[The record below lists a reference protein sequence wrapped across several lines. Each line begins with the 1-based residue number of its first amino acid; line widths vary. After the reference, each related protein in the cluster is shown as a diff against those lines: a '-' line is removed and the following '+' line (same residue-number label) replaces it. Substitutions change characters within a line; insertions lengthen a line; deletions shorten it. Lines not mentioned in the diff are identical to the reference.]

1 VKHDDACI
9 LKQIEESNMKR
20 LPDMTCAQPRRDTV
34 AFEIVHEYPEASTP
48 RRSLFAVIILV
59 FLPFGAG
66 YVLSYFFRTINA
78 LIPGALTSE
87 LHFGAADLGL
97 LTAVYFVSAFV
108 QLPIGNLVD
117 RYGPRRMQSIVL
129 LIAAAGATLFAI
141 GGGFWTLLAGRAL
154 VAVGAGAAVIAGFK
168 AIVLW
173 FPPERVALMNGCY
186 VMLGALGAI
195 IATAPAEI
203 IIAATGWCSLLAF
216 AAAAAAILAAVT
228 LIVVPEPAR
237 PKLCSA
243 TANYAALLGDQR
255 FQRLV
260 PLSTICIGTAWS
272 LQGLWA
278 ATWLQDVEQLDHPAA
293 VRHLFVTAA
302 ALSVGALILGFS
314 AHRLRRHGM
323 RAQDVLTAATAI
335 FIAAEFALLLDL
347 QVSSYVLWSIIATLG
362 GASVLTYALI
372 AEYFPPAMIRK
383 AKAALSTCHIAGAFT
398 LQCTIGFL
406 IDRWAGH
413 AGHYPPIAY
422 RTAFALVVVLQIAA
436 LAWFAG
442 FDRALAKI
450 MAPFLRATRRTGEAM
465 PSKCARFG
473 FFSEFLA
480 AMHESRRCQAARE
493 IRLFEHLVPEARAYE
508 ARARQTHMQ
517 PCTVPED
524 RAVPARPSWR
534 AMRASTLGRAWLA
547 FAHRIAKPSA
557 RQIGGKQ
564 SS

>member
-1 VKHDDACI
+1 
-9 LKQIEESNMKR
+9 MKR
-20 LPDMTCAQPRRDTV
+20 LPDMTREQPRRD
-34 AFEIVHEYPEASTP
+34 AALEIVHEYPEASTP

-78 LIPGALTSE
+78 LISGALTSE

-97 LTAVYFVSAFV
+97 LAAVYFGSAFV
-108 QLPIGNLVD
+108 QLPIGSLVD
-117 RYGPRRMQSIVL
+117 RYGPGRMQSVLL
-129 LIAAAGATLFAI
+129 LIAAAGATLFAT

-154 VAVGAGAAVIAGFK
+154 VGVAAGTAVIAGFK

-173 FPPERVALMNGCY
+173 FPPERVALMNSCY

-195 IATAPAEI
+195 SAAAPAEL
-203 IIAATGWCSLLAF
+203 IIAATGYRSLLAF
-216 AAAAAAILAAVT
+216 AAAAAAILAVVT
-228 LIVVPEPAR
+228 LIVVPESAR
-237 PKLCSA
+237 PTLRSA

-278 ATWLQDVEQLDHPAA
+278 APWLQDVEHLDHPAV
-293 VRHLFVTAA
+293 VRHLFVMAA

-314 AHRLRRHGM
+314 AHRLRKHGI
-323 RAQDVLTAATAI
+323 RAQDVLTAATAV
-335 FIAAEFALLLDL
+335 FIAAELALILDL
-347 QVSSYVLWSIIATLG
+347 HVSSYLLWSIIATLG
-362 GASVLTYALI
+362 GASVLTSALI
-372 AEYFPPAMIRK
+372 AEYFPPAMIGK
-383 AKAALSTCHIAGAFT
+383 ANAALSTCHIAGAFT
-398 LQCTIGFL
+398 LQCAISFL

-422 RTAFALVVVLQIAA
+422 RTAFALFVVLQIAA

-442 FDRALAKI
+442 FDRTLAKI
-450 MAPFLRATRRTGEAM
+450 MAPLLRATQRTGDTMA
-465 PSKCARFG
+465 SKGARFG

-493 IRLFEHLVPEARAYE
+493 IRRFEHLVLEARAYE
-508 ARARQTHMQ
+508 ARARQAHMQ
-517 PCTVPED
+517 PED
-524 RAVPARPSWR
+524 RPVPARPPWR
-534 AMRASTLGRAWLA
+534 AKRASTLGQAWLA
-547 FAHRIAKPSA
+547 FARWIAKPSA

>member
-1 VKHDDACI
+1 VKHNNACI

-20 LPDMTCAQPRRDTV
+20 LPDMTREQPRRDT
-34 AFEIVHEYPEASTP
+34 AALETVHEYPEASTP
-48 RRSLFAVIILV
+48 RQSLFAVIIRV

-66 YVLSYFFRTINA
+66 YVLSYSFPTINA
-78 LIPGALTSE
+78 LISGALTSE

-108 QLPIGNLVD
+108 QLPIGSLVD
-117 RYGPRRMQSIVL
+117 RYGPRRMQSVLL
-129 LIAAAGATLFAI
+129 LIAAAGATLFAT

-154 VAVGAGAAVIAGFK
+154 VGVGAGTAVIAGFN

-195 IATAPAEI
+195 SATAPAEI
-203 IIAATGWCSLLAF
+203 IIAATGWRSLLAF
-216 AAAAAAILAAVT
+216 AAAAAAILAIVT

-237 PKLCSA
+237 PKLRSA
-243 TANYAALLGDQR
+243 SADYAALLGDQR

-260 PLSTICIGTAWS
+260 PLSTVCIGTAWA
-272 LQGLWA
+272 LQGLWVA
-278 ATWLQDVEQLDHPAA
+278 PWLQNVEQLDHPAV
-293 VRHLFVTAA
+293 VRHLLVMAV
-302 ALSVGALILGFS
+302 ALSLGALIVGIS
-314 AHRLRRHGM
+314 AHRLRKQGI
-323 RAQDVLTAATAI
+323 RAQDVLTTAAAI
-335 FIAAEFALLLDL
+335 FIAAELALILDL
-347 QVSSYVLWSIIATLG
+347 HVCSYLLWSIIGILG

-372 AEYFPPAMIRK
+372 AEYFPPAMIGK
-383 AKAALSTCHIAGAFT
+383 ANAALSTCHIAGAFT
-398 LQCTIGFL
+398 LQCAIGFL

-442 FDRALAKI
+442 FDRAAAKF
-450 MAPFLRATRRTGEAM
+450 MAAVLRATRRTNKAM
-465 PSKCARFG
+465 ASKCARLG
-473 FFSEFLA
+473 LFSEFLA

-493 IRLFEHLVPEARAYE
+493 ICRFEHLVLEARAYE
-508 ARARQTHMQ
+508 ARARQAHVQ
-517 PCTVPED
+517 PED
-524 RAVPARPSWR
+524 SAVPARPPWR
-534 AMRASTLGRAWLA
+534 AMRASTLGQAWLA
-547 FAHRIAKPSA
+547 FAHWIAKPSA
-557 RQIGGKQ
+557 RQIRGKQ